1 MIRWFV
7 CFTTMFAPFLK
18 PCLALLDLHL
28 TSVKTGKT
36 WASTVLVRTMIRLY
50 DEHMSHMSSSAF
62 LNAKYSERNISSMST
77 HMSYAHIHSADHPV
91 ALQDQQ
97 QSGLT
102 FDHVY
107 ALIKKSSKVNTQKI
121 NGNNRKK
128 GSLVIL
134 FCLRI
139 PIPKVP
145 SSTIS

>member
-1 MIRWFV
+1 
-7 CFTTMFAPFLK
+7 MFAPFLK

-107 ALIKKSSKVNTQKI
+107 ALIKKSSKVNTRKI